1 LLVAGFKTYVPALV
15 QVLRLL
21 AILMLKGRFLFF
33 TLTYRKFIGTPFSH
47 AVMLEPSPI
56 KTNKTL
62 YVVCQVASSA
72 VVFEINVL
80 DGKLTCHDQT
90 LTPCCPMDLEKFII
104 YDDEDRPTL
113 PSHYACASKFIYV
126 VSKKG
131 DDICECS
138 LDTMTPQH
146 FPTRPI
152 GDVCLICKVGNNIV
166 AMIDCL
172 QCVYSMS
179 SEHG

>member
-1 LLVAGFKTYVPALV
+1 
-15 QVLRLL
+15 
-21 AILMLKGRFLFF
+21 
-33 TLTYRKFIGTPFSH
+33 
-47 AVMLEPSPI
+47 MLEPSPI

-138 LDTMTPQH
+138 LDTMTPN
-146 FPTRPI
+146 TS
-152 GDVCLICKVGNNIV
+152 
-166 AMIDCL
+166 L
-172 QCVYSMS
+172 QGLLVMFALSAKL
-179 SEHG
+179 GTILLL

>member
-1 LLVAGFKTYVPALV
+1 
-15 QVLRLL
+15 
-21 AILMLKGRFLFF
+21 MLKGRFLFF

-90 LTPCCPMDLEKFII
+90 LTPRCAMDLETFII

-138 LDTMTPQH
+138 LDTMTP
-146 FPTRPI
+146 PTLPY
-152 GDVCLICKVGNNIV
+152 K
-166 AMIDCL
+166 A
-172 QCVYSMS
+172 YW
-179 SEHG
+179 